1 MENLIRKTKHK
12 SIMLDAENLKNI
24 ADTSAD
30 VLMIPMLKQV
40 TITFSFPDKT
50 SAEEFFGKFKEKEW
64 G

>member
-1 MENLIRKTKHK
+1 
-12 SIMLDAENLKNI
+12 MLDAENLKNI